1 MDGTPKLVTDLQGAG
16 ASVVEQGSFQTTPL
30 FGRGVVLCVQGR
42 PIQVYEYASAA
53 ERTRASAEI
62 DPTDPSH
69 IGNSIV
75 EWRGNPRF
83 WQRDR
88 LIVQYLGQDPAVEVI
103 LSSVLGPPFAKGAVR
118 GSESDPSCR

>member
-1 MDGTPKLVTDLQGAG
+1 MEGTQKLVTDLQGAG
-16 ASVVEQGSFQTTPL
+16 ASVVEHGSFQTTPL
-30 FGRGVVLCVQGR
+30 SGRGVVLCVLGR

-53 ERTRASAEI
+53 ERTKASADI

-88 LIVQYLGQDPAVEVI
+88 IIIQYLGQDPAVEGI
-103 LSSVLGPPFAKGAVR
+103 LSSVIGPPFAKSGGR
-118 GSESDPSCR
+118 GLGPDPACR